1 LKKRLPALLHALRLW
16 RNEKL
21 FDWDKEPPKPYRNE
35 AAALAGRGFRLVL
48 FGHTH
53 LARVIDLD
61 NKSAPAGVPP
71 GQPGNPSARA
81 IDLDNKKWYLNTGTW
96 ANIIKF
102 PDQLLSHS
110 GSEAEAQLFSF
121 LQLLSEGKF
130 EKVDAD
136 QQPGAPA
143 EKGFKPQLFFQPT
156 FARVNLDGAG
166 RLIPGDSETGLY
178 MFKGAATV

>member
-21 FDWDKEPPKPYRNE
+21 FDWDKEPPKPYRVE
-35 AAALAGRGFRLVL
+35 AEALASRGFRLVL

-61 NKSAPAGVPP
+61 NKSAGSGVLTGRP
-71 GQPGNPSARA
+71 GKLSTGA
-81 IDLDNKKWYLNTGTW
+81 IDLDNKSWYLNTGTW

-102 PDQLLSHS
+102 PDQLLSLS
-110 GSEAEAQLFSF
+110 SPQAEAQLLSF
-121 LQLLSEGKF
+121 LKLLSEGRF

-136 QQPGAPA
+136 QQPGASA

-156 FARVNLDGAG
+156 YARVNLDDADC
-166 RLIPGDSETGLY
+166 LIPGDTETGLFV
-178 MFKGAATV
+178 FKGTAAV